1 MNTDL
6 AAKIET
12 FRTKAQEQGIAPEKI
27 EAFIAQKTGQT
38 SPAALPQAPQQA
50 TQVGIPQATGF
61 QLSPQQVM
69 AAQLFLP
76 QQQAQA
82 LSSAY
87 DIQLKAQEQQ
97 TKEAELEKEK
107 QKAQALKNRTLQ
119 AAQDL
124 ANTKFGGITGVR
136 SIGSFLPG
144 TKEQEARAAFDQLKG
159 LLTLENVTFLKGTGA
174 LSDREMG
181 ILESASTKLNTN
193 LSDKAFEKE
202 LNALITELGGTPAMQ
217 EEGKKKVVQPTEQPE
232 LLNQALGMGATQPT
246 MQPTGTQLDQVI
258 QPTED
263 FERQP
268 DLLDRTIS
276 ALPTIGAIMGGIVG
290 AGAGIGLGGG
300 IGGIP
305 GGAIGSAGGSAIGR
319 GFAEFLQDLTGR
331 QDETT
336 EQALKSQVVE
346 AGQAGVADLVT
357 GGLFKVGAPIVKGV
371 GSKLVNLGDDF
382 ALRSLRPTKTQQRN
396 FLAKTGQELKDFVIE
411 KGLFKEGTEQVNSYI
426 RPLQESF
433 DNIADKSGVKIPT
446 QDVATSFQN
455 TIKELNDTGI
465 AGYQSI
471 ANSLQNQYD
480 AFLGKFGKTLEL
492 DISDVNNLR
501 KSLDKLISESAFTKD
516 SIEAGSDKIARDI
529 YTNIVRGAADNANLA
544 DDAGRSLKDIGQELG
559 KLYSFRDIVNTQKYL
574 GTGTLPVGLLRTIGL
589 NSSGGIIGAGIS
601 TANPVTV
608 ATGIL
613 TSIGIPELL
622 NNKKAVAII
631 ANQVPKM
638 GRALQAIP
646 ENQRVQ
652 VATDMMRRLLTQLG
666 AENIANLGAELAGI
680 E

>member
-1 MNTDL
+1 MSPDL

-12 FRTKAQEQGIAPEKI
+12 FKTKAQQQGIAPEKI
-27 EAFIAQKTGQT
+27 DAFIAQKTGQA
-38 SPAALPQAPQQA
+38 SPAALPQATPQQA
-50 TQVGIPQATGF
+50 TMPQIPQAPGF

-76 QQQAQA
+76 ETQAKA

-97 TKEAELEKEK
+97 AKQAETQK
-107 QKAQALKNRTLQ
+107 QAQQAQALKDRTLQ
-119 AAQDL
+119 AAEDL
-124 ANTKFGGITGVR
+124 AGTKYGGITGVR

-144 TKEQEARAAFDQLKG
+144 TREQEARAAFDQLKG
-159 LLTLENVTFLKGTGA
+159 LLTLENVSYLKGTGA

-181 ILESASTKLNTN
+181 ILERASTKLNTN
-193 LSDKAFEKE
+193 LSDEAFEKE

-217 EEGKKKVVQPTEQPE
+217 EEGKKKVVQPTEQPA

-246 MQPTGTQLDQVI
+246 GTQLDQAI

-263 FERQP
+263 VERQP
-268 DLLDRTIS
+268 DLLDKTIS
-276 ALPTIGAIMGGIVG
+276 ALPIIGGVIGGL
-290 AGAGIGLGGG
+290 AGGVLGGG
-300 IGGIP
+300 V
-305 GGAIGSAGGSAIGR
+305 GSLATGAGGTFIGTAGGR
-319 GFAEFLQDLTGR
+319 QLGEFIQDLTGR
-331 QDETT
+331 QDE
-336 EQALKSQVVE
+336 ASSE
-346 AGQAGVADLVT
+346 AFKESIVDAGKASLADFVT

-371 GSKLVNLGDDF
+371 GSKLINLGDDF

-396 FLAKTGQELKDFVIE
+396 FVAKTGQELKDFVIE

-426 RPLQESF
+426 TPLQKSF
-433 DNIADKSGVKIPT
+433 DDIADKSGVKIPT

>member
-1 MNTDL
+1 MNPDL

-27 EAFIAQKTGQT
+27 NAFIAQKTGQT
-38 SPAALPQAPQQA
+38 SPAALPQQA
-50 TQVGIPQATGF
+50 TQVGIPQGTNF

-76 QQQAQA
+76 EQQAKA

-97 TKEAELEKEK
+97 AKQAETQK
-107 QKAQALKNRTLQ
+107 QAQQAQALKDRTLQ

-124 ANTKFGGITGVR
+124 AGTKYGGITGVR

-159 LLTLENVTFLKGTGA
+159 LLTLENVSYLKGTGA
-174 LSDREMG
+174 LSDREMA
-181 ILESASTKLNTN
+181 ILERASTKLNTN

-202 LNALITELGGTPAMQ
+202 LNTLITQLGGTPAMQ

-232 LLNQALGMGATQPT
+232 LLNQALGMGATQPS

-268 DLLDRTIS
+268 DLLDKTIS

-300 IGGIP
+300 VGGIP
-305 GGAIGSAGGSAIGR
+305 GGAIGSAAGSAIGR
-319 GFAEFLQDLTGR
+319 GLAETIQDLTGR

-336 EQALKSQVVE
+336 AEALKSQVVE

-357 GGLFKVGAPIVKGV
+357 GGLFKVGAPIIKNV

-382 ALRSLRPTKTQQRN
+382 ALRALRPTKTQQKN

-426 RPLQESF
+426 TPLQKSF
-433 DNIADKSGVKIPT
+433 DDIADKSGVKIPT
-446 QDVATSFQN
+446 QDVAKSFQN

-646 ENQRVQ
+646 ENQRIQ

>member
-1 MNTDL
+1 MNPDL

-27 EAFIAQKTGQT
+27 NAFIAQKTGQT
-38 SPAALPQAPQQA
+38 SPAALPQQA
-50 TQVGIPQATGF
+50 TQVGIPQGTNF

-76 QQQAQA
+76 EQQAKA

-97 TKEAELEKEK
+97 AKQAETQK
-107 QKAQALKNRTLQ
+107 QAQQAQALKDRTLQ

-124 ANTKFGGITGVR
+124 AGTKYGGITGVR

-159 LLTLENVTFLKGTGA
+159 LLTLENVSYLKGTGA
-174 LSDREMG
+174 LSDREMA
-181 ILESASTKLNTN
+181 ILERASTKLNTN

-202 LNALITELGGTPAMQ
+202 LNTLITQLGGTPAMQ

-232 LLNQALGMGATQPT
+232 LLNQALGMQTTQPTTQPT

-268 DLLDRTIS
+268 DLLDKFIS
-276 ALPTIGAIMGGIVG
+276 ALPVIGGVIGGL
-290 AGAGIGLGGG
+290 AGGVLGGG
-300 IGGIP
+300 F
-305 GGAIGSAGGSAIGR
+305 GSVLTGAGGTFIGTAGGR
-319 GFAEFLQDLTGR
+319 QLGEFIQDLTGR
-331 QDETT
+331 QDE
-336 EQALKSQVVE
+336 ASSE
-346 AGQAGVADLVT
+346 AYKESIVDAGKAAVADLVT
-357 GGLFKVGAPIVKGV
+357 GGLFKVGAPLVKGV

-382 ALRSLRPTKTQQRN
+382 ALRALRPTKTQQRN
-396 FLAKTGQELKDFVIE
+396 FLAKTGQELSDFVIE

-529 YTNIVRGAADNANLA
+529 YTNIVRGAADAANLV

-559 KLYSFRDIVNTQKYL
+559 KLYSFRDIVDTQKYL
-574 GTGTLPVGLLRTIGL
+574 GKGTLPVGLLRTIGL
-589 NSSGGIIGAGIS
+589 NSSGGIIGAGIAS
-601 TANPVTV
+601 TNPVTV
-608 ATGIL
+608 AIGIL

-622 NNKKAVAII
+622 NNKKAIAII

-646 ENQRVQ
+646 ESQRVQ

-666 AENIANLGAELAGI
+666 AENIANLGGELAGI